1 MKKILFILST
11 ELSYYQMLTYLLE
24 NEKKYELDILIQNNQ
39 TKLYRYKDNKKF
51 KSKSGKSFFIKQ
63 PPNPKFFSILKFWN
77 IFYAN
82 KNNLIK
88 KKINYLLKKKSFNL
102 RNYDEVYF
110 SNESISHYL
119 LYNSKIKK
127 IYFDHSPIDTMLNI
141 NLNFIKKYKNY
152 IEYFVNNKFMNIYF
166 KGNNNFQQ
174 KSIFANFLKK
184 KNSKYQLS
192 IKVFRNIFY
201 RFNKENV
208 NIHSRNV
215 YNLINFYMPF
225 YAFDVKSSKKMLT
238 SYINF
243 FIEKILKKI
252 FLVSGTNDI
261 FLLKF
266 RQNIPI
272 EFQIEVMKIVRNKFS
287 NKKFVHI
294 NKQFPKM
301 TNLEKIV
308 TNFNLK
314 RYFTSPSSSIFLT
327 KVLNPKIIIYDYGLE
342 WSTFLKQNWNF
353 FKHKNNFNNYKTASK
368 MYRSVAAKL

>member
-1 MKKILFILST
+1 
-11 ELSYYQMLTYLLE
+11 
-24 NEKKYELDILIQNNQ
+24 
-39 TKLYRYKDNKKF
+39 
-51 KSKSGKSFFIKQ
+51 
-63 PPNPKFFSILKFWN
+63 
-77 IFYAN
+77 
-82 KNNLIK
+82 
-88 KKINYLLKKKSFNL
+88 
-102 RNYDEVYF
+102 
-110 SNESISHYL
+110 
-119 LYNSKIKK
+119 
-127 IYFDHSPIDTMLNI
+127 MLNI

-152 IEYFVNNKFMNIYF
+152 IEYFINNRFMNIYF

-201 RFNKENV
+201 RFNKENI

-243 FIEKILKKI
+243 FIEEILKKI

-272 EFQIEVMKIVRNKFS
+272 EFQIEVMKIVKNKFS

-353 FKHKNNFNNYKTASK
+353 FKHKNNFNNYKIASK